1 MGIVHGAFCFFPAQS
16 IPSISIF
23 SETSFDM
30 NRLAF
35 ILLLLLSGGV
45 GKDRIGIVSRHAGVR
60 SSGRRS
66 LEIASV
72 RGGILAVYRCV

>member
-1 MGIVHGAFCFFPAQS
+1 MAFCFFPAQS
-16 IPSISIF
+16 TPSIRIF
-23 SETSFDM
+23 SETTFDM
-30 NRLAF
+30 NRLAS
-35 ILLLLLSGGV
+35 ILLLSLSGGV
-45 GKDRIGIVSRHAGVR
+45 GKGRIGIVSRDAGAR

>member
-1 MGIVHGAFCFFPAQS
+1 MAFFFFPAQS
-16 IPSISIF
+16 TPSIRVF
-23 SETSFDM
+23 SETSFNM
-30 NRLAF
+30 NRLAS
-35 ILLLLLSGGV
+35 ILLLSLSRGV
-45 GKDRIGIVSRHAGVR
+45 GKGRIGIVSRDAGAR

>member
-1 MGIVHGAFCFFPAQS
+1 
-16 IPSISIF
+16 
-23 SETSFDM
+23 M
-30 NRLAF
+30 NRLAS
-35 ILLLLLSGGV
+35 ILLLLLSRGV
-45 GKDRIGIVSRHAGVR
+45 GKGRIGIVSRDAGAR

>member
-1 MGIVHGAFCFFPAQS
+1 MAFFFFPAQS
-16 IPSISIF
+16 TPSIRIF
-23 SETSFDM
+23 SETTFDM
-30 NRLAF
+30 NRLAS
-35 ILLLLLSGGV
+35 ILLLSLSGGV
-45 GKDRIGIVSRHAGVR
+45 GKGRIGIVSRDAGAR

>member
-1 MGIVHGAFCFFPAQS
+1 MACCFFRAQS
-16 IPSISIF
+16 TPSIRVF
-23 SETSFDM
+23 SETLFDM
-30 NRLAF
+30 NRLAS
-35 ILLLLLSGGV
+35 ILLLSLSGGV
-45 GKDRIGIVSRHAGVR
+45 GKGRIGIVSRDAGAR

>member
-1 MGIVHGAFCFFPAQS
+1 MAFCFFPAQS
-16 IPSISIF
+16 TCSIRSF

-30 NRLAF
+30 NRLSS
-35 ILLLLLSGGV
+35 ILLLLSLSGRV
-45 GKDRIGIVSRHAGVR
+45 GKGRIGIVSRDAGAR

-72 RGGILAVYRCV
+72 RDGILVVYRCV

>member
-1 MGIVHGAFCFFPAQS
+1 
-16 IPSISIF
+16 
-23 SETSFDM
+23 M
-30 NRLAF
+30 NRLAS
-35 ILLLLLSGGV
+35 ILLLSLSGGV
-45 GKDRIGIVSRHAGVR
+45 GKGRIDIVSHDAGAR

>member
-1 MGIVHGAFCFFPAQS
+1 MALFFFPAQS
-16 IPSISIF
+16 TPSIRVF
-23 SETSFDM
+23 SETSFNM
-30 NRLAF
+30 NRLAS
-35 ILLLLLSGGV
+35 ILLLSLSRGM
-45 GKDRIGIVSRHAGVR
+45 GKGRIGIVSRDAGAR

>member
-1 MGIVHGAFCFFPAQS
+1 MLFPTQS
-16 IPSISIF
+16 SPFIRVF
-23 SETSFDM
+23 GETSFDM
-30 NRLAF
+30 NRLAS
-35 ILLLLLSGGV
+35 ILLLSLSGGV
-45 GKDRIGIVSRHAGVR
+45 DKCRIGIVSRDAGAR

>member
-1 MGIVHGAFCFFPAQS
+1 MAFFFFPAQS
-16 IPSISIF
+16 TPSIRVF
-23 SETSFDM
+23 SDTSFDM
-30 NRLAF
+30 NRLAS
-35 ILLLLLSGGV
+35 ILLLSLSGGV
-45 GKDRIGIVSRHAGVR
+45 GKGRIGIVSRDAGAR

>member
-1 MGIVHGAFCFFPAQS
+1 MAFCFFPAQS
-16 IPSISIF
+16 TTSIRVF

-30 NRLAF
+30 NRLAS
-35 ILLLLLSGGV
+35 ILLLSLSGGV
-45 GKDRIGIVSRHAGVR
+45 GKGRIGIVSRDAGAR